1 MLSPVTDFESTTGGG
16 VTGKLDGKTVRVG
29 KRKFLEE
36 SGVSIPEDLDRE
48 AQHLEKK
55 AQTVVWVAVHENTAG
70 LLSIADPIKETT
82 PKAIKALHDLG
93 LKVIMCTGDN
103 RKTAEAVA
111 RELGID
117 DFTAEVMPQD
127 KIDIIKKLKSQGAI
141 VAMAGDGI
149 NDAPALA
156 EAHVGIAMGA
166 GTDVAIE
173 SAGITLVKGGLMGIT
188 KAIHLSRA
196 IMRNI
201 RQNLFFAFIYN
212 ALGVPIAAGVLY
224 PFFGVLLSPI
234 IAGAAM
240 SFSSLSVVANALRL
254 RSVRIEPEGDA

>member
-1 MLSPVTDFESTTGGG
+1 
-16 VTGKLDGKTVRVG
+16 
-29 KRKFLEE
+29 
-36 SGVSIPEDLDRE
+36 
-48 AQHLEKK
+48 
-55 AQTVVWVAVHENTAG
+55 
-70 LLSIADPIKETT
+70 
-82 PKAIKALHDLG
+82 
-93 LKVIMCTGDN
+93 MCTGDN

-156 EAHVGIAMGA
+156 ESHVGIAMGT

-173 SAGITLVKGGLMGIT
+173 SAGITLVKGDLMGIA
-188 KAIHLSRA
+188 KAIHLSRT

-201 RQNLFFAFIYN
+201 RENLFFAFIYN
-212 ALGVPIAAGVLY
+212 ALGIPIAAGVLY

-254 RSVRIEPEGDA
+254 RSVRFERKLGS